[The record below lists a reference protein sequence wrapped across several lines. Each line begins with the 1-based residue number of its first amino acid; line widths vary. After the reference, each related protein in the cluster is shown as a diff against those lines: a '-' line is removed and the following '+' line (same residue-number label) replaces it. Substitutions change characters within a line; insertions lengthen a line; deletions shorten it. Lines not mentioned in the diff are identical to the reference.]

1 MQARTHQSAPRCQ
14 PARPFMHSDV
24 QRFRQASFQA
34 GTWWGMEQTE
44 RWQASTHA
52 SWAAWLGRRGSHGAG
67 GQLQTAGFGRA
78 RPGRSAAH
86 CRGRLNT
93 RAHPLHGT
101 AARRAARCARTQCL
115 RHPSRPQPRSRA
127 SERPLPR
134 RRPPE
139 TPHTVMQEL
148 WVGSLASLPRR
159 RSRRSDVHT
168 RSQTKLPSL
177 PTSSLMPLEGG
188 AGGVAVPGD
197 DGDEGQ
203 RRTCRSM
210 HRGGAQRSSGRRQ
223 RPLAPVCVD
232 VVAGARAQDPFCD
245 DEWHRDGR
253 CCEWLPK
260 RHGCR
265 DLGLVV
271 THAAAQWH
279 QKCRGLE

>member
-1 MQARTHQSAPRCQ
+1 MGDGADRALAGLHARVMGCVVGAPRESRGGGSAANCRVRPRTAGSVGCSLPGSAQHPGTPPARHSCAPCRAVRTHAVPSAPQ
-14 PARPFMHSDV
+14 PPAV
-24 QRFRQASFQA
+24 A
-34 GTWWGMEQTE
+34 
-44 RWQASTHA
+44 
-52 SWAAWLGRRGSHGAG
+52 
-67 GQLQTAGFGRA
+67 
-78 RPGRSAAH
+78 
-86 CRGRLNT
+86 
-93 RAHPLHGT
+93 
-101 AARRAARCARTQCL
+101 
-115 RHPSRPQPRSRA
+115 
-127 SERPLPR
+127 RPLPR

-210 HRGGAQRSSGRRQ
+210 HRGGAQRSGGRRQ